1 MAESGLVAFAQIK
14 PAKIN
19 LSLFGRLAELAGLE
33 VLGILVQDLGLVAEH
48 HMQVLADQKA
58 RLDGVATGDS
68 AADFLVLVNNLLI
81 VEPLRGGAQPAE
93 ALQVG
98 IGRLEPRPHGAAA
111 RDVKDHAVHEVVA

>member
-58 RLDGVATGDS
+58 RFDGVATGDS
-68 AADFLVLVNNLLI
+68 AANLLVLLLLFLACI
-81 VEPLRGGAQPAE
+81 IKELRLSSYPLVPW
-93 ALQVG
+93 ALV
-98 IGRLEPRPHGAAA
+98 
-111 RDVKDHAVHEVVA
+111 